1 MHKIYITRLLYI
13 FFLLFISAV
22 SVSAQVSSKS
32 KFSTPNIYAGIEVGS
47 KGVKMSVIE
56 LKKNAENGNS
66 FTILKDTSVNT
77 DFISFTQSTFD
88 ATVNG
93 LTSLFNKAIA
103 DYKIPS
109 SRIFT
114 VISSGVKVQA
124 EKDNKNVWIENFTKA
139 FRSKVNE
146 PERKVEVV
154 SVLQEAKLS
163 HLGIVPLA
171 RRYNTFLI
179 DIGSGNT
186 KGGFF
191 PYGNDSEFYLFQ
203 LTWGTKSTANATEK
217 MCGEDKSQEN
227 FNRQLTR
234 VAAGAETSEII
245 YAINSSGS
253 YPVSDHVAFSGGIAW
268 AAATLIYPELTNNA
282 VVPVTYEDVQKFAE
296 RLSTNYAS
304 LSETGITDM
313 ISDAKWDKNVIGKE
327 VKRVHGVFDQRSLL
341 SGTALLL
348 KIMRQFKSVN
358 ETKQFYLIKN
368 GSVGWVSAYVDQAV
382 D

>member
-1 MHKIYITRLLYI
+1 MHKIYITRLLSI
-13 FFLLFISAV
+13 ISLLFISV
-22 SVSAQVSSKS
+22 TSVSAQANSKS
-32 KFSTPNIYAGIEVGS
+32 KFSTPSIYAGIEVGS
-47 KGVKMSVIE
+47 KGVKLSVIE

-77 DFISFTQSTFD
+77 DFISFTQPTFD

-93 LTSLFNKAIA
+93 LTSLFNKSMSE
-103 DYKIPS
+103 YKIPS

-124 EKDNKNVWIENFTKA
+124 EKDNKNVWIENLVKA

-146 PERKVEVV
+146 PQRKVEVV

-163 HLGIVPLA
+163 HLGIVPSA

-217 MCGEDKSQEN
+217 MCGEDKSMEN
-227 FNRQLTR
+227 FNRQLVR
-234 VAAGAETSEII
+234 VAAGAESSEII

-268 AAATLIYPELTNNA
+268 AAATLIYPELTNNS
-282 VVPVTYEDVQKFAE
+282 VVPVTYEDVQRFAE

-304 LSETGITDM
+304 LSEQAITDM
-313 ISDAKWDKNVIGKE
+313 IRDAKWDKSTIGKE
-327 VKRVHGVFDQRSLL
+327 VKRVHSVFDQRSLM

-382 D
+382 E

>member
-1 MHKIYITRLLYI
+1 MHKIYITRLLSI
-13 FFLLFISAV
+13 ISLLFISTV
-22 SVSAQVSSKS
+22 SVSAQASSKS

-47 KGVKMSVIE
+47 KGVKLSVIE
-56 LKKNAENGNS
+56 LKKNAENGNT

-93 LTSLFNKAIA
+93 LTWLFNKAIG

-114 VISSGVKVQA
+114 VISSGVKIQA
-124 EKDNKNVWIENFTKA
+124 EKDNKTVWIDNFIKA

-217 MCGEDKSQEN
+217 MCGEDKTMEN
-227 FNRQLTR
+227 FNRQLVR
-234 VAAGAETSEII
+234 VAAGAESSEII

-282 VVPVTYEDVQKFAE
+282 VVPVTYEDVQKFAD

-304 LSETGITDM
+304 LSETAITDM
-313 ISDAKWDKNVIGKE
+313 ISDSKWDKSAIGKE
-327 VKRVHGVFDQRSLL
+327 VKRVHSVFDQRSLM

-382 D
+382 E